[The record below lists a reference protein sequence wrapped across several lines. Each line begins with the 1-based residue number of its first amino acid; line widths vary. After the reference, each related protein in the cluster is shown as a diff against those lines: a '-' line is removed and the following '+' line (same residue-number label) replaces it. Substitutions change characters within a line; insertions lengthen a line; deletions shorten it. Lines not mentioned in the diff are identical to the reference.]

1 MAAMDIEQQWRVH
14 FDAEIT
20 FSNGGGLQTQ
30 GFRLDIDGTDIAD
43 DVLAEYLVRHLG
55 LLMVDQVLI
64 SNKVLLTEAH
74 KGSRGGPSQAD

>member
-1 MAAMDIEQQWRVH
+1 MDAVQQWRVQ

-30 GFRLDIDGTDIAD
+30 GFRLDIEGADIAE

-55 LLMVDQVLI
+55 LLMVDQVVIL
-64 SNKVLLTEAH
+64 KKTLLAEAH
-74 KGSRGGPSQAD
+74 KGSRGGPSEAAS